1 MASAFKVCKVCGNK
15 YEVCHSGV
23 RGDSTF
29 RWQDVACCEK
39 CGAEYLKQVMISR
52 GLIEKE
58 APKPKAPKKTTRAT
72 KTTKKSNKS

>member
-52 GLIEKE
+52 GLIEE

-72 KTTKKSNKS
+72 KTTKKGNKS